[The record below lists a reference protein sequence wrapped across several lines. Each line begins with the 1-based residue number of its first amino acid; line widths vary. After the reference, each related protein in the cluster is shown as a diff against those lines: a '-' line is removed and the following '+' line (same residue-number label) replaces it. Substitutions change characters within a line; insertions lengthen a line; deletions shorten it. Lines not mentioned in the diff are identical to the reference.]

1 MLLLSINQFLIIQG
15 GIFMKKTLSLIL
27 ILSMF
32 LCSNLSVFAMETTS
46 TTSSTCNIY
55 NDVESSGARIVHN
68 YKKTI
73 TKVYQSRSSIPD
85 SINYSE
91 YNNSLKGTFSGR
103 LYLKSIKKTAS
114 GWQATFSGTLN
125 WKNLKFHYFKW
136 IIKNQEKTSFFDI
149 FSFIYNNIV
158 LPQTGSL

>member
-1 MLLLSINQFLIIQG
+1 
-15 GIFMKKTLSLIL
+15 MKKTLSLIL

-73 TKVYQSRSSIPD
+73 TKVYKSRSSIPD

-114 GWQATFSGTLN
+114 VLWYFN

-149 FSFIYNNIV
+149 FSFIYI
-158 LPQTGSL
+158 

>member
-1 MLLLSINQFLIIQG
+1 
-15 GIFMKKTLSLIL
+15 MKKTLSLIL

-73 TKVYQSRSSIPD
+73 TKVYKSRSSIPD

-114 GWQATFSGTLN
+114 G
-125 WKNLKFHYFKW
+125 
-136 IIKNQEKTSFFDI
+136 
-149 FSFIYNNIV
+149 
-158 LPQTGSL
+158 

>member
-68 YKKTI
+68 YK
-73 TKVYQSRSSIPD
+73 
-85 SINYSE
+85 
-91 YNNSLKGTFSGR
+91 NNNKSLQ
-103 LYLKSIKKTAS
+103 I
-114 GWQATFSGTLN
+114 
-125 WKNLKFHYFKW
+125 
-136 IIKNQEKTSFFDI
+136 SFFHSRFYQLFRI
-149 FSFIYNNIV
+149 
-158 LPQTGSL
+158 

>member
-73 TKVYQSRSSIPD
+73 TKVYKSRSSIPD

-103 LYLKSIKKTAS
+103 LYLKSIKKTGS
-114 GWQATFSGTLN
+114 GWQATFSGTL
-125 WKNLKFHYFKW
+125 
-136 IIKNQEKTSFFDI
+136 
-149 FSFIYNNIV
+149 
-158 LPQTGSL
+158 TGRI

>member
-1 MLLLSINQFLIIQG
+1 
-15 GIFMKKTLSLIL
+15 
-27 ILSMF
+27 MF

-73 TKVYQSRSSIPD
+73 TKVYKSRSSIPD

-103 LYLKSIKKTAS
+103 LYLKSIFDVSSTNSKYD
-114 GWQATFSGTLN
+114 FL
-125 WKNLKFHYFKW
+125 
-136 IIKNQEKTSFFDI
+136 TS
-149 FSFIYNNIV
+149 SPLYIYNNIV

>member
-1 MLLLSINQFLIIQG
+1 
-15 GIFMKKTLSLIL
+15 MKKTLSLIL

-55 NDVESSGARIVHN
+55 NDVESSGAN

-73 TKVYQSRSSIPD
+73 TKVYKSRSSIPD

-114 GWQATFSGTLN
+114 GWQATFSGTL
-125 WKNLKFHYFKW
+125 
-136 IIKNQEKTSFFDI
+136 
-149 FSFIYNNIV
+149 
-158 LPQTGSL
+158 TGRI

>member
-68 YKKTI
+68 YKK
-73 TKVYQSRSSIPD
+73 
-85 SINYSE
+85 
-91 YNNSLKGTFSGR
+91 NNNKSLQ
-103 LYLKSIKKTAS
+103 I
-114 GWQATFSGTLN
+114 
-125 WKNLKFHYFKW
+125 
-136 IIKNQEKTSFFDI
+136 SFFHSRFYQLFRI
-149 FSFIYNNIV
+149 
-158 LPQTGSL
+158 

>member
-1 MLLLSINQFLIIQG
+1 MLCFYYQLINFLLYKGYIYEENIIPY
-15 GIFMKKTLSLIL
+15 F
-27 ILSMF
+27 
-32 LCSNLSVFAMETTS
+32 NLKYFAMETTS

-73 TKVYQSRSSIPD
+73 TKVYKSRSSIPD

-114 GWQATFSGTLN
+114 GWQATFSGTL
-125 WKNLKFHYFKW
+125 
-136 IIKNQEKTSFFDI
+136 
-149 FSFIYNNIV
+149 
-158 LPQTGSL
+158 TGRI

>member
-1 MLLLSINQFLIIQG
+1 
-15 GIFMKKTLSLIL
+15 MKKTLSLIL

-73 TKVYQSRSSIPD
+73 TKVYKSRSSIPD

-91 YNNSLKGTFSGR
+91 YNNSLILFKCYEFQYIF
-103 LYLKSIKKTAS
+103 LYVWLINSVYILS
-114 GWQATFSGTLN
+114 SL
-125 WKNLKFHYFKW
+125 
-136 IIKNQEKTSFFDI
+136 IFF
-149 FSFIYNNIV
+149 
-158 LPQTGSL
+158 LLQ

>member
-1 MLLLSINQFLIIQG
+1 
-15 GIFMKKTLSLIL
+15 MKKTLSLIL

-73 TKVYQSRSSIPD
+73 TKVYKSRSSIPD

-114 GWQATFSGTLN
+114 GWQATFSGTLTGRILN
-125 WKNLKFHYFKW
+125 GLLKIRRRLHFL
-136 IIKNQEKTSFFDI
+136 TS
-149 FSFIYNNIV
+149 SPLYIYNNIV